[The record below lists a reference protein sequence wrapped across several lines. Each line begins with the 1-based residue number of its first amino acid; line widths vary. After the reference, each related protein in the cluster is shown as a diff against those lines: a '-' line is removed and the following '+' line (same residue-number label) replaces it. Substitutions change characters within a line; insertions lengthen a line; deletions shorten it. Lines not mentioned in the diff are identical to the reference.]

1 MCWRTRTHVL
11 VIGVAVSLQVGIER
25 AAAFSASELTVR
37 TADGFTLGATLT
49 LPDASSARPSTGV
62 PGVLLVSGSGPND
75 RDEHVVASG
84 GGAYSPLRTIAE
96 TLSDAGFAVLR
107 YDKRTCLPANG
118 HPGCTSNLA
127 ALDVSTLTIQDFRN
141 DALAALRMLKTQ
153 PGVRR
158 TGLAV
163 IGHSQGATPVAP
175 MVCSTD
181 EDVSHCVL
189 LMGHGVPIDEVMV
202 RQYREI
208 GQTTQADAYS
218 TKFAALR
225 QEIAASPLWRWPLA
239 ADPTLNR
246 AQLAASVADVNPM
259 PDGSTALFWATWIRA
274 TETTSLQDM
283 LSTFTRRG
291 GQLLSVNSVKDFNCN
306 EAEFQPLRGLVS
318 TLGGT
323 AVVMDHLLHILAP
336 TPVTRALLDADPS
349 PVCSTLLAGLVIYL
363 STADGVEDGGKPQRP
378 GEGGQ
383 VGWPVGPSVP
393 CGHGADGSSPMQCEQ
408 CADAAIA
415 CNAGQQATFA
425 LLLSSMESQLS
436 VECQDLF
443 RLLLGAEPTVSMDSP
458 ELCELG
464 CWDLVTEGCEDSVCD
479 CTLGAGDP
487 VHTLSAAA
495 ALCVLRPPSTAPGT
509 SMHDGYCEAVSAGGM
524 VVAACQH
531 GRCTDTVND
540 IASPALAAAVA
551 GIPAHHLPTPFQ
563 PTKLEY

>member
-11 VIGVAVSLQVGIER
+11 IGVVSLHVGIER

-37 TADGFTLGATLT
+37 TADGVTLGATLT
-49 LPDASSARPSTGV
+49 LPDTSSARPSTGL

-75 RDEHVVASG
+75 RDEHVVGSD
-84 GGAYSPLRTIAE
+84 GGAYSPLRIIAG

-107 YDKRTCLPANG
+107 YDKRTCSPANG

-127 ALDVSTLTIQDFRN
+127 GLDMSMLTIQDFRN
-141 DALAALRMLKTQ
+141 DALAALRVLKMQ

-175 MVCSTD
+175 MVCSSD

-202 RQYREI
+202 RQYRDI

-218 TKFAALR
+218 RKFAALR
-225 QEIAASPLWRWPLA
+225 QEIAASPAWRWPLA

-246 AQLAASVADVNPM
+246 AQLAASIADVNPM
-259 PDGSTALFWATWIRA
+259 PDGSTAFFWATWIRA

-283 LSTFTRRG
+283 LSTFMRRG
-291 GQLLSVNSVKDFNCN
+291 GQLLSVNSVQDFNCN
-306 EAEFQPLRGLVS
+306 EVEFQPLRGLVS

-336 TPVTRALLDADPS
+336 TPVTRALLNADPS
-349 PVCSTLLAGLVIYL
+349 PVCSTLLSGLTIFL
-363 STADGVEDGGKPQRP
+363 STGDEAADGGKLQRP
-378 GEGGQ
+378 GGDGQ
-383 VGWPVGPSVP
+383 VGWPVGPTVP

-408 CADAAIA
+408 CADAALA
-415 CNAGQQATFA
+415 CNAGQQASFA
-425 LLLSSMESQLS
+425 LLLSSMESQIS
-436 VECQDLF
+436 VECQALF
-443 RLLLGAEPTVSMDSP
+443 RLLLGAEPAVSVDSP

-464 CWDLVTEGCEDSVCD
+464 CWEAVDVIGGCEDSVCD
-479 CTLGAGDP
+479 CTLGAGDA

-495 ALCVLRPPSTAPGT
+495 ALCAPRPPSAAPGT
-509 SMHDGYCEAVSAGGM
+509 SMHSGYCEAVGTGGM

-551 GIPAHHLPTPFQ
+551 GKPAHHLHRSNQ
-563 PTKLEY
+563 LV